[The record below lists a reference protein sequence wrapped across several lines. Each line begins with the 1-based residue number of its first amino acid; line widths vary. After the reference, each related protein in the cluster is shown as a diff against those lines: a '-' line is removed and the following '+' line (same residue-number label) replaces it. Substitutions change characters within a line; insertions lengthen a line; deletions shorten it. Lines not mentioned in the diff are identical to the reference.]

1 MAKFRKIFCLSF
13 VIFIAASLGAAQ
25 ILAREELKKA
35 VPSSYFYAGQNAPV
49 QMRNSAGVR
58 NSGGKLVLAGLVD
71 TSGYSTAIAEKYQ
84 GFLITEAKISV
95 GGSPLEVGAYGFGFS
110 KDGKFNVMNVAGT
123 DVLSVDTKTDDKL
136 VHPVPM
142 KLEKDGSDYRLYAGK
157 KYVVLKVD

>member
-1 MAKFRKIFCLSF
+1 MANFRKAICLSILTLLAVSF
-13 VIFIAASLGAAQ
+13 TSAQ
-25 ILAREELKKA
+25 ILTRDELKKA
-35 VPSSYFYAGQNAPV
+35 APSSYFYAGQSAPV
-49 QMRNSAGVR
+49 QMRNSVGVK

-95 GGSPLEVGAYGFGFS
+95 GGSSLEVGAYGFGFS
-110 KDGKFNVMNVAGT
+110 KDGKFNVMNIAGG
-123 DVLSVDTKTDDKL
+123 DVLSVDTKSDDKI

-142 KLEKDGSDYRLYAGK
+142 KLEKDSSEYRLYAGK